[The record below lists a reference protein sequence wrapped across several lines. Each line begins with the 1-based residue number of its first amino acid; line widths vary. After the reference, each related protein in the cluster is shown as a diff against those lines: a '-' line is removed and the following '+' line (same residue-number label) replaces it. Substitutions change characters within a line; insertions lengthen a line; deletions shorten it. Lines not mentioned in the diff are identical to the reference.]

1 MSGGTHVPT
10 LQQALH
16 SNVSVTSPPHS
27 TKGSPGELF
36 NSGFTTME
44 ENLLRISILTNSFY
58 IFSFE
63 IWNQ

>member
-44 ENLLRISILTNSFY
+44 ENLLRISMLTRLDKKTRQFRVH
-58 IFSFE
+58 
-63 IWNQ
+63 